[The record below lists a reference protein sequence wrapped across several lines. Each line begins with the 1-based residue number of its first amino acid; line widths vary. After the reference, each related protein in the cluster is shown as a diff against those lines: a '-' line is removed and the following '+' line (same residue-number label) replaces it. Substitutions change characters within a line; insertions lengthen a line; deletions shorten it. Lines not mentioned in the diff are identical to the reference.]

1 MTTAREVLSATEVA
15 SICGVGHSTARYW
28 IRTGRLRASHEG
40 RTYAITKDQL
50 LFYLQ
55 SSGHEVPD
63 QLLSRGQPITLPCF
77 RPIQPC
83 WEYLARGI
91 EGDGEVMEL
100 HFTNFPLFIS
110 RRDTEIPEKKGV
122 TQKPKTQNPSYSSF
136 SASFLALREISFMPV
151 SDFS

>member
-15 SICGVGHSTARYW
+15 SICGVGHSTVRYW
-28 IRTGRLRASHEG
+28 IRTGRLRASREG
-40 RTYAITKDQL
+40 RTYAITKEQL
-50 LFYLQ
+50 LLYLQ

-91 EGDGEVMEL
+91 EGDGEVIEL
-100 HFTNFPLFIS
+100 PFT
-110 RRDTEIPEKKGV
+110 D
-122 TQKPKTQNPSYSSF
+122 
-136 SASFLALREISFMPV
+136 
-151 SDFS
+151 SDYRGFGLVCQG